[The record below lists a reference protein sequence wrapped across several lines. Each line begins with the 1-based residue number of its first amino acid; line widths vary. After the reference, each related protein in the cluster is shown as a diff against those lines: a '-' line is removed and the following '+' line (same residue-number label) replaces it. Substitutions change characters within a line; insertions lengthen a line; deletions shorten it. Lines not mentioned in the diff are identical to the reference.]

1 MCRVEFKKTY
11 NGALIHY
18 KKKGGWCGGGAE

>member
-1 MCRVEFKKTY
+1 M

-18 KKKGGWCGGGAE
+18 KGAKN

>member
-1 MCRVEFKKTY
+1 M

-18 KKKGGWCGGGAE
+18 KGTRN